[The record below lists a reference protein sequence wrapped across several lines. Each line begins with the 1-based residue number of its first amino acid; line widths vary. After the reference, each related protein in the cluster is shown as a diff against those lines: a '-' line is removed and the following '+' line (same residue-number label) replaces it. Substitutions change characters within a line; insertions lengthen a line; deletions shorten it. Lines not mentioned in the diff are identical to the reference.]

1 MKRSLTFRI
10 LSLTLAF
17 ILTFLTPVISYATAG
32 KYTKE
37 ATEETRLAVSE
48 SIVEIAKAEIGFYE
62 SDINKYTTWYYGREN
77 ESSWC
82 CIFVSWCAAQAGVL
96 DSAIPQR
103 ASCNSMRNWFKMRG
117 QYYPLESGYVPVKGD
132 IVFYNVDVDGTDN
145 VNHVEIVTENGF
157 QFVGDDIGVK
167 SVGGNTSNLQYH
179 GCQYVMEKFRAVES
193 KRAQIVGF
201 CHPSYHKADR
211 ISGKLCSFSDEI
223 RSGNMRY
230 IHSKYISMIYHIEEF
245 WYKIFHMFDDVKI
258 F

>member
-1 MKRSLTFRI
+1 MKRNISLRVVSAI
-10 LSLTLAF
+10 LAVLMLF
-17 ILTFLTPVISYATAG
+17 ITPVSSYATAG
-32 KYTKE
+32 KYSKE
-37 ATEETRLAVSE
+37 ATEETRKAVSDN
-48 SIVEIAKAEIGFYE
+48 IVEIAKSQIGFYE
-62 SDINKYTTWYYGREN
+62 TDINKYTTWYYGRET

-103 ASCNSMRNWFKMRG
+103 ASCNSMRNWFKLRG

-157 QFVGDDIGVK
+157 QFVGDDIGVR

-201 CHPSYHKADR
+201 CHPSYEKYDR
-211 ISGKLCSFSDEI
+211 LSGKINTFSDNL
-223 RSGNMRY
+223 RTGDLRY
-230 IHSKYISMIYHIEEF
+230 MHSKYISLIYHIELF
-245 WYKIFHMFDDVKI
+245 WYKVFHMFDNVKI